1 MRRGT
6 ALDGFS
12 RNRITAAVRAGLS
25 FLAVGAIA
33 WDNLAFGQETEDAD
47 TDDEEEEAVI
57 EEVVVTGFAGSL
69 RSAQAI
75 KENSDVVMDSITAED
90 IGSLPDNSVTEA
102 LQRVPGVSI
111 NRFAAGRDPDHFSV
125 EGAGVVV
132 RGLTYV
138 KSEIN
143 GREAFTA
150 NNGRGLSF
158 ADIPSELLV
167 GVDVVKSL
175 TADRLEGGIA
185 GTVNLRTRKPF
196 DSQEN
201 VFAFG
206 AEATYSDFIE
216 DTTPTANALG
226 SYRWET
232 SAGEFGVLGSF
243 VYSQIKSRAD
253 KFQISNFAERTLYE
267 SGDVIPADEN
277 DAAVEQVYFPRGAV
291 LGTQEFD
298 RERYGYAASFQWRS
312 NDETME
318 ATAEFLRSDAREAWT
333 EYTMEIATDVVRDQG
348 DTRAVP
354 GTSFEFDSSNVFDS
368 GYITGPSGWR
378 DDQWSGDPRTPSFG
392 LQSNNINRAVDQ
404 KFVTDDYSLN
414 FKWFFTDDWA
424 LSLDYQHVD
433 SSVENLDAG
442 IWASTYQ
449 NVILDLN
456 GNGLPSVEFTPPILC
471 DGPPSN
477 ECATYFTGEHQSYID
492 PFNSFWRSAMD
503 HIEDSEGDLD
513 SFRVDLS
520 KTFTNSDWLDGVQ
533 FGARYADRDNTAR
546 FSTYNW
552 GVLSEIWGQG
562 GPVWLDEEVAQ
573 QSPGIEPFYFNDFM
587 NGKVANP
594 IGGQGRLFYAGDIT
608 GNYAQYAEYGKAILN
623 AWRPGDGWMPLAERP
638 GVIEGTSFLPNEINP
653 VREKNAAAY
662 VSLKFGFELDNGT
675 ELLGNVGVRY
685 TDTQRDASGYESFL
699 FQSYSTDAECDA
711 PLEPGQSRTP
721 FCSLPPD
728 VRQDA
733 RDYSNGALIP
743 TTYDLDYDYWLPNL
757 NLLWRLREG
766 LQFRASYFKGVA
778 PPEFGL
784 TRAYFPINLETEAD
798 DIEAGGGRPI
808 GRISAGNPDLLPTE
822 SDNYDLTAEWYFAD
836 LGQLTFAIFYK
847 ELDNVKTNDIQRR
860 TFTNNGAT
868 FDAIVTTAV
877 NSPVT
882 GKIKGFEV
890 AYQQQY
896 NLLGEGWLSGFGLNA
911 NYTYVDSSNVPQSTL
926 SETDPDVAAGNQ
938 STVDTSMLPLEG
950 LSEHTFNL
958 QPFYEYG
965 KWSARLAYSWR
976 SEFLLTVRDVIVPFQ
991 PIMNEDTGQLDA
1003 SLFYQIND
1011 ALRIGLLGVN
1021 LTQEVIQ
1028 TSAVI
1033 NDDLL
1038 QAPRSWYLNDRRYS
1052 LVLRGH
1058 F

>member
-12 RNRITAAVRAGLS
+12 RNRITTAVRAGLS

-158 ADIPSELLV
+158 ADIPSELLI

-253 KFQISNFAERTLYE
+253 KFQISNFAERTLYQ
-267 SGDVIPADEN
+267 SGDVIPANEN

-354 GTSFEFDSSNVFDS
+354 GTSFEFDDSNVFDS

-520 KTFTNSDWLDGVQ
+520 KTFTNSDWLDGIQ

-573 QSPGIEPFYFNDFM
+573 QSPGTEPFYFNDFM

-623 AWRPGDGWMPLAERP
+623 AWGGDGWMPLAERP
-638 GVIEGTSFLPNEINP
+638 GVIAGTPFLPNEINP

-662 VSLKFGFELDNGT
+662 VSMKFGFELDNGT

-699 FQSYSTDAECDA
+699 FQTYSTDAECDA

-784 TRAYFPINLETEAD
+784 TRAYFPINLQTNEE
-798 DIEAGGGRPI
+798 DIEAGGGQPI
-808 GRISAGNPDLLPTE
+808 GRFSAGNPDLLPTE

-1003 SLFYQIND
+1003 SLFYQING